1 MQDMLKSVYKTFL
14 NEQFELK
21 SEITFPK
28 MALCFGVALLMGL
41 LISFVCAKCATR
53 CSRGFCTSLVI
64 IPSAICAII
73 LLVSGNLGMGIAVLG
88 TFSLVRFRSAQGSAH
103 EITSILISV
112 AVGLACGAGYL
123 FIAVF
128 VAVLLCAV
136 MVVLHLCGYAK
147 AVADRHDLRITVPE
161 SMNYYGIFD
170 EIFAKYTKS
179 AVLVK
184 TKTTAMGSLYELT
197 YEVVLK
203 NKGEQKEMID
213 DIRVRNGNLPVVLS
227 LQKSEEAI

>member
-1 MQDMLKSVYKTFL
+1 MLKSVYL
-14 NEQFELK
+14 NELNVQ
-21 SEITFPK
+21 EITFPK
-28 MALCFGVALLMGL
+28 MALCFGVALLLGL
-41 LISFVCAKCATR
+41 LISFVCAKCAPR

-64 IPSAICAII
+64 IPAAVCAVI
-73 LLVSGNLGMGIAVLG
+73 LLVSGNLGMSVAVLG

-103 EITSILISV
+103 EITSILICV

-123 FIAVF
+123 FVAAF
-128 VAVLLCAV
+128 VGVILSAA
-136 MVVLHLCGYAK
+136 MVVLYLSGYAR
-147 AVADRHDLRITVPE
+147 AVSDRHDLRITVSE
-161 SMNYYGIFD
+161 SMDYHGIFD
-170 EIFAKYTKS
+170 EIFEKYTKS
-179 AVLVK
+179 ATLVK

-213 DIRVRNGNLPVVLS
+213 ELRIRNGNLPVMLS